1 VDSTITGKVGPRW
14 VEAVIA
20 DGVQPLLALDL
31 ADGSHLSATPN
42 HLFYVDGGPGIAKP
56 EWLAAGDLQVGDRLR
71 TKDAKGTTV
80 LRVRYHTGYAQVYTL
95 TVAADHD
102 FFVGPDA
109 VLVHNCPKVNANP
122 EHDAEF
128 WAPTN
133 TDVSQRSIDVYNQV
147 LKDNF
152 AAPDGV
158 YSGGTYTNGNHQL
171 DQFNPSKAPTNY
183 VEYDIHPSSGVSDP
197 NRNRDERIVIDTL
210 TGRAFYTKDHYTS
223 FVEISG
229 FRQ

>member
-1 VDSTITGKVGPRW
+1 MDSTITGKVGPRW

-109 VLVHNCPKVNANP
+109 VLVHNCDVRVRASKHP
-122 EHDAEF
+122 EHAEYAGKTF
-128 WAPTN
+128 RI
-133 TDVSQRSIDVYNQV
+133 DGVDLEHIDVPKHLFNEIGLEDPQSIADYIKGLVEEDAPVAPYNSGNIDRGSKYYDVTQDRTIVVIFDTHSGHIKTAWV
-147 LKDNF
+147 LPK
-152 AAPDGV
+152 GQ
-158 YSGGTYTNGNHQL
+158 H
-171 DQFNPSKAPTNY
+171 
-183 VEYDIHPSSGVSDP
+183 
-197 NRNRDERIVIDTL
+197 
-210 TGRAFYTKDHYTS
+210 
-223 FVEISG
+223 
-229 FRQ
+229 